1 MNTENIEDIYE
12 LSPIQKGIL
21 FHSLYAPE
29 LGLYFF
35 QMPFILRG
43 QLNLEAFVLAWQQLA
58 ARHTVLRTSFYWEDI
73 NKPLQVVNRQVNV
86 PLEQQDWREL
96 NPSEQEK
103 QLKSFLERDRTLG
116 FDLTQAPLM
125 RLTLIRLTDDSYQFV
140 WSRHFL
146 IIDGWSVPL
155 LLAEV
160 IQLYEALC
168 QSRDVSLLPSI
179 PYRSYIDWLQQ
190 QDLAR
195 AEAFWRQ
202 TLKGLKVPTP
212 LTHLDIDSDIDSLS
226 NQVERYEEQQIYL
239 PAATTAALHSLSRQH
254 KLTLSTLFQGIWA
267 ILLSRYSCE
276 NEVVYGCTVAG
287 RPIELV
293 REEPIVGLFVNSLPV
308 WVKIEPEQ
316 SFLLWLKQLQAHLVE
331 MRQYEWTPLVEI
343 QGWSEVP
350 RNLPLFES
358 ILVYENAPIDATL
371 ESWKG
376 SIEISNSTIFSNSST
391 FYKTNYALTIAV
403 YPDTV
408 FRIAINY
415 DFRRFDIN
423 TINNI
428 LTDFSIL
435 LQEIVERPHTRLQD
449 LLLLT
454 VSDRQL
460 VSSLE
465 TAATFDFEFKFDFEC
480 AN

>member
-73 NKPLQVVNRQVNV
+73 NKPLQVVHRQVTV

-96 NPSEQEK
+96 DSTEQEK
-103 QLKSFLERDRTLG
+103 RLKSFLERDRALG
-116 FDLTQAPLM
+116 FDLAQAPLM
-125 RLTLIRLTDDSYQFV
+125 RLTLIRLSDKSYQLV

-168 QSRDVSLLPSI
+168 QSRDASLLPSI
-179 PYRSYIDWLQQ
+179 PYRNYIDWLQQ
-190 QDLAR
+190 QDLAQ

-212 LTHLDIDSDIDSLS
+212 LTHLDIDSDIDALS
-226 NQVERYEEQQIYL
+226 NQAGRYEEQQIYL
-239 PAATTAALHSLSRQH
+239 PAAIAAALHSLSRQH
-254 KLTLSTLFQGIWA
+254 KLTLSTLFQGVWA

-308 WVKIEPEQ
+308 WVKVEPEQ
-316 SFLLWLKQLQAHLVE
+316 SFLAWLKQLQAHLVE

-358 ILVYENAPIDATL
+358 ILVYENAPVDATL

-391 FYKTNYALTIAV
+391 FYKTNYPLTIAV
-403 YPDTV
+403 YPDPG

-415 DFRRFDIN
+415 DFRRFDID
-423 TINNI
+423 TINSI
-428 LTDFSIL
+428 LTDFNIL
-435 LQEIVERPHTRLQD
+435 LQEIVEHPHTLLQD

-460 VSSLE
+460 VSTLE
-465 TAATFDFEFKFDFEC
+465 TAATFDFEF